1 LNAYIVS
8 YTDNIF
14 QMPDATIP
22 ADNAADRLT
31 LKPGPPNAQAIQ
43 DNVFTYRG
51 KTTTVGDGT
60 TGLCTIT
67 GTYTDNVADFTG
79 TPGYLVVY
87 GYDGLAGTLPPS
99 RVRQVNY
106 PYAGLLKLG
115 TVDYL
120 SAANVSGC
128 EKCHTVPYL
137 KHGNILGQVDN
148 AATDL
153 ITCKACHLDNGEGG
167 HQFWQELVDNPEM
180 AAREWNGKLTAADNT
195 YIKANY
201 GYQTRLMNDVH
212 MSHAMEFEYPQSMAN
227 CATCHAGKLD
237 VVLTDNNFTAET
249 CKSCHP
255 VTGSAQA
262 EKPQPALKAIW
273 AEKGVSAFHTP
284 VPSTC
289 NSSTAC
295 HNATGAGKAFNE
307 IHTGYDKVI
316 YGTDNGVKYSD
327 VIKVTIDNASL
338 DNTNRL
344 TISFS
349 STGTLGGLVTPNI
362 TPTVLV
368 GLYGYDTKD
377 YIVGPH
383 ERSIDSSRNLEYA
396 VGATHP
402 RFTTDNT
409 TPGGSWKVTAD
420 LSTWAGMIAD
430 GSVKRVEI
438 GVMPRLQNADNV
450 VVALNAPSKTFDLKT
465 KKFVSFYPAIVKVA
479 TGCNN
484 CHDALATT
492 FHSADRGGN
501 IVVCRLCHITKSGG
515 SHLEMQSRSIDSY
528 AHAIHTFQDF
538 DIGDIDF
545 DNNVQS
551 MFHDPRSRL
560 RTPPSERPTA
570 YRATMQAR
578 SMCRIRPSRWRVSFR
593 RPMTL
598 PAESSM
604 MCRRMS
610 PVLLQGPAAH
620 ATGRN

>member
-1 LNAYIVS
+1 
-8 YTDNIF
+8 
-14 QMPDATIP
+14 
-22 ADNAADRLT
+22 
-31 LKPGPPNAQAIQ
+31 
-43 DNVFTYRG
+43 
-51 KTTTVGDGT
+51 
-60 TGLCTIT
+60 
-67 GTYTDNVADFTG
+67 VADFTG
-79 TPGYLVVY
+79 TPGFLVVY
-87 GYDGLAGTLPPS
+87 GYDGLVAQLPPS

-115 TVDYL
+115 TVDYV

-148 AATDL
+148 VATDL
-153 ITCKACHLDNGEGG
+153 ITCKACHLDNGDGG
-167 HQFWQELVDNPEM
+167 HQVWQLLVDDTVKAGDYWALNPGGVEEEM
-180 AAREWNGKLTAADNT
+180 TLAELAKYA
-195 YIKANY
+195 YK
-201 GYQTRLMNDVH
+201 TRLMNDVH

-227 CATCHAGKLD
+227 CNTCHAGKLNAIFAD
-237 VVLTDNNFTAET
+237 ANFNFET
-249 CKSCHP
+249 CKSCHA
-255 VTGSAQA
+255 VTGSAQS
-262 EKPQPALKAIW
+262 EKPQPSLADVVPHTLTGRENCYGGHA
-273 AEKGVSAFHTP
+273 GAFKT
-284 VPSTC
+284 V
-289 NSSTAC
+289 
-295 HNATGAGKAFNE
+295 TG
-307 IHTGYDKVI
+307 HTGYDKVI

-338 DNTNRL
+338 DNTNKL

-362 TPTVLV
+362 KPTVLV

-383 ERSIDSSRNLEYA
+383 ERNFDDNGDGKIDSDDSRNLEYV

-402 RFTTDNT
+402 RFTFDNT
-409 TPGGSWKVTAD
+409 TPGGSWKVTAN
-420 LSTWAGMIAD
+420 LSPWAGMISA

-438 GVMPRLQNADNV
+438 GVMPALKNPNNDNAL
-450 VVALNAPSKTFDLKT
+450 VALDAPSKTFDLKT
-465 KKFVSFYPAIVKVA
+465 KKFVKFYPEIVKVA

-545 DNNVQS
+545 DNNVES
-551 MFHDPRSRL
+551 MFHELKIESHY
-560 RTPPSERPTA
+560 PTFDTTNCTSCHNA
-570 YRATMQAR
+570 GTFNVPDQAKSLAGILSASDEKTDENQTLNR
-578 SMCRIRPSRWRVSFR
+578 MITGVPTYVS
-593 RPMTL
+593 
-598 PAESSM
+598 
-604 MCRRMS
+604 
-610 PVLLQGPAAH
+610 GPASRACGACH
-620 ATGRN
+620 RAELIKEDAASELASFNQHTKDGGYLLEPGNIPTLTAAINAIMPMFYDDVMVVLP